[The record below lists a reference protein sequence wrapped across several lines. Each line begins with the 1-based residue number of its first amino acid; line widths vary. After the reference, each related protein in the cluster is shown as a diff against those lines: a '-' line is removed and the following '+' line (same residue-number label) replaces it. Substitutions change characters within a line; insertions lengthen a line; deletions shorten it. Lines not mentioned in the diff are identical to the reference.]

1 VKLLI
6 EGKVKR
12 KDFLKEW
19 RQKSAQELA
28 DEVRRE
34 EEALMKVRFR
44 SAVNQVQNT
53 SESRFARRRI
63 ARLRT
68 VLNEI
73 SSR

>member
-1 VKLLI
+1 M
-6 EGKVKR
+6 KR

-34 EEALMKVRFR
+34 EEFLMRLRFK
-44 SAVNQVQNT
+44 SAVNQIQNT
-53 SESRFARRRI
+53 SENRSARKRI

-68 VLNEI
+68 VLTEKSFAN
-73 SSR
+73 

>member
-1 VKLLI
+1 M
-6 EGKVKR
+6 KR

-34 EEALMKVRFR
+34 EEALMRLRFK

-53 SESRFARRRI
+53 SENRSARKRI

-68 VLNEI
+68 VLSEKNAVN
-73 SSR
+73 S